1 MNREEY
7 DSRDELWQKYH
18 HKDNDPFDND
28 KGKFFWLRQ
37 FLNIIFILLVIFGI
51 IVWFSYSQNLAVY
64 ILIGAIGFKFIE
76 LTFRILKI

>member
-18 HKDNDPFDND
+18 RREVDPSLNGR
-28 KGKFFWLRQ
+28 GKFFFLRQ
-37 FLNIIFILLVIFGI
+37 ILNTAFIILVIIGI
-51 IVWFSYSQNLAVY
+51 IAWFSWSRDMSVY
-64 ILIGAIGFKFIE
+64 ILIGAVGFKFIE